1 MAIPDF
7 QSIML
12 PLLKL
17 FRDGKTLKHREMID
31 LMADHF
37 DLSEEERNELLPSG
51 RTPRFN
57 DRVSWAATY
66 LKKAILLKT
75 IQRGIYIITDRGMS
89 VLENPPPKID
99 IKFLEQYPEF
109 IKFRTRK
116 PKNDDGDGKGVEDVT
131 PEESIEE
138 GYQKIRQELADEILD
153 TVRNLPPSF
162 FERLVVDLLVNMG
175 YGGTRRDAGKAIGK
189 SGDEGIDGIINE
201 DRLGLDIVYIQA
213 KKWDAPIGRPEIQ
226 KFAGA
231 LQGQKARK
239 GVFIT
244 TSNFTKGAM
253 DYVSRI
259 ESKIILIDGEMLS
272 QLMIDY
278 NLGVTTESVYEL
290 KRIDSDY
297 FEG

>member
-1 MAIPDF
+1 MTIPDY

-12 PLLKL
+12 PLLLL
-17 FRDGKTLKHREMID
+17 FRDGKTHAHSEMID

-37 DLSEEERNELLPSG
+37 ELSHEERNELLPSG
-51 RTPRFN
+51 RKPRFS

-66 LKKAILLKT
+66 LKKAALLQTK
-75 IQRGIYIITDRGMS
+75 QRGIYNITDRGLS
-89 VLENPPPKID
+89 VLENPPPKINN
-99 IKFLEQYPEF
+99 KFLEQYPEY

-116 PKNDDGDGKGVEDVT
+116 PKKDDGDDKGVEDVT

-153 TVRNLPPSF
+153 TVKKLPPSF

-175 YGGTRRDAGKAIGK
+175 YGGTRQDAGKAIGK

-213 KKWDAPIGRPEIQ
+213 KKWDASVSRPEIQ
-226 KFAGA
+226 KFVGA
-231 LQGQKARK
+231 LQGQRANK
-239 GVFIT
+239 GIFIS
-244 TSNFTKGAM
+244 TSNFTKGAI

-259 ESKIILIDGEMLS
+259 ESKIILVDGEMLS

-278 NLGVTTESVYEL
+278 NLGVTTEATYEL

-297 FEG
+297 FID